1 MRRTGS
7 EVGSGPPGTSR
18 RTVVELCGLP
28 GSGKTTLAR
37 TLVEVLR
44 VAGVEASVLDTPIS
58 AAVGR
63 SARAARRLGLAST
76 AAVRRPLQSAR
87 AAVWF
92 ASGHQSPADAA
103 AAYVQWL
110 AVQRLVDRADP
121 AASVRLLEEG
131 AVQTLWTA
139 LLRADGSSSG
149 SSAWGL
155 LPRSARSDVVVLVDV
170 PLETASARLA
180 RRRSR
185 HSRTQLLD
193 PAARRA
199 ELARGR
205 DLLEELV
212 AHCPLPVV
220 RVAGDDHR
228 TARQTAE
235 AVAPQLLAVAA
246 RGPGPR

>member
-7 EVGSGPPGTSR
+7 EVVDGSSGTR
-18 RTVVELCGLP
+18 RSTVVELCGLP

-37 TLVEVLR
+37 TLVDVLG
-44 VAGVEASVLDTPIS
+44 VAGVETVVLDTPIS

-63 SARAARRLGLAST
+63 PARAARRLGLAST
-76 AAVRRPLQSAR
+76 TAARRPLPSAR
-87 AAVWF
+87 AARWF
-92 ASGHQSPADAA
+92 ASGRQSAADAA

-110 AVQRLVDRADP
+110 AVQRLVDRADG
-121 AASVRLLEEG
+121 AAVHLLEEG

-139 LLRADGSSSG
+139 LLRAEGPRTG
-149 SSAWGL
+149 GTAWGL
-155 LPRSARSDVVVLVDV
+155 LPRSVRSDVVVLVDV
-170 PLETASARLA
+170 PPETASARLA
-180 RRRSR
+180 RRTSR

-193 PAARRA
+193 PEARRA

-205 DLLEELV
+205 DLLEDLL

-220 RVAGDDHR
+220 RVAGDDAW

-235 AVAPQLLAVAA
+235 AVAPQLLELAS
-246 RGPGPR
+246 RGPGSR